1 VPNILAA
8 KGFYD
13 PHPSGAPHHAP
24 QTPMVLPN
32 VVCDEQRHNNHL
44 VMFLAA
50 LSLLLLI
57 GILLANLQ
65 LASSTITIVPSNTP
79 PATVVK

>member
-1 VPNILAA
+1 VPNIPAA

-13 PHPSGAPHHAP
+13 PHPNVAPQHAP
-24 QTPMVLPN
+24 QTPTVVQN
-32 VVCDEQRHNNHL
+32 VVCVEQHNNHL

-65 LASSTITIVPSNTP
+65 VATSTVTIVPSNTP